1 MNPRIAEIIENV
13 AILNQDLRNT
23 QENDEILDILGKIK
37 LFSAQL
43 YLETDMEIIALNR
56 GDIEFDAGDFDEEDM
71 DESDVFF
78 PHIDAI
84 ETDDDL
90 DEPQIDQNQ
99 EPAIEDEDED
109 MFDSGENVD
118 NDLHFVQEISVTE
131 FVFSEP
137 PPIDSDDALDE
148 EEDELAKEE
157 EENFIPQTF
166 EKEEVA
172 PPFEAPEPLPN
183 LEVMKRANEILGMF
197 SLTRRYEFVNFLFGG
212 DMHQFVVFIT
222 ELIQAPGIEAQEAV
236 FDRWYEEGQWR
247 RKEESAMD
255 LKRSIRKM
263 L

>member
-1 MNPRIAEIIENV
+1 MNPRISEIIENV

-23 QENDEILDILGKIK
+23 QENDEILDLLGKIK

-56 GDIEFDAGDFDEEDM
+56 GDIEFDSSEYDLDEV

-78 PHIDAI
+78 PHIDAV
-84 ETDDDL
+84 EL
-90 DEPQIDQNQ
+90 
-99 EPAIEDEDED
+99 EDEFLEPDLNQSELQFLEIDIDENLEID
-109 MFDSGENVD
+109 ENNE
-118 NDLHFVQEISVTE
+118 NDLQFVQEISVTE

-137 PPIDSDDALDE
+137 PPIDSDDALEKE
-148 EEDELAKEE
+148 EQELEKEE
-157 EENFIPQTF
+157 EVDIAPQLF

-172 PPFEAPEPLPN
+172 PVNVPNEPLPN

-222 ELIQAPGIEAQEAV
+222 ELIQTPGVEAQEAV

>member
-1 MNPRIAEIIENV
+1 MNPRISEIIENV

-23 QENDEILDILGKIK
+23 QENDEILDLLGKIK

-56 GDIEFDAGDFDEEDM
+56 GDIEFDSSEYDLDEV

-78 PHIDAI
+78 PHIDAV
-84 ETDDDL
+84 ELEEDYLEPSL
-90 DEPQIDQNQ
+90 DQAELQFLEIDIN
-99 EPAIEDEDED
+99 ENLEIDENNE
-109 MFDSGENVD
+109 
-118 NDLHFVQEISVTE
+118 NDLQFVQEISVTE

-137 PPIDSDDALDE
+137 PPIDSDNELEA
-148 EEDELAKEE
+148 EEDELAKDEE
-157 EENFIPQTF
+157 EDVVPQTI

-172 PPFEAPEPLPN
+172 PPMEASEPLPN

-222 ELIQAPGIEAQEAV
+222 ELIQTPGVEAQEAV

-247 RKEESAMD
+247 RKDESAMD

>member
-1 MNPRIAEIIENV
+1 MNPRISEIIENV

-23 QENDEILDILGKIK
+23 QENDEILDLLGKIK

-56 GDIEFDAGDFDEEDM
+56 GDIEFDSSEYDLDEV

-78 PHIDAI
+78 PHIDAV
-84 ETDDDL
+84 ELEEDYLEPSL
-90 DEPQIDQNQ
+90 DQAELQFLEIDIN
-99 EPAIEDEDED
+99 ENLEIDENNE
-109 MFDSGENVD
+109 
-118 NDLHFVQEISVTE
+118 NDLQFVQEISVTE
-131 FVFSEP
+131 FVFP
-137 PPIDSDDALDE
+137 VTVPTIAPDDLI
-148 EEDELAKEE
+148 EE
-157 EENFIPQTF
+157 EEELENEEVDIAPQLF

-172 PPFEAPEPLPN
+172 PVDSPNEPLPN

-222 ELIQAPGIEAQEAV
+222 ELIQTPGVEAQEAV

-247 RKEESAMD
+247 RKDESAMD

>member
-1 MNPRIAEIIENV
+1 MNPRISEIIENV

-23 QENDEILDILGKIK
+23 QENDEILDLLGKIK

-56 GDIEFDAGDFDEEDM
+56 GDIEFDSSEYDLDEV

-78 PHIDAI
+78 PHIDAV
-84 ETDDDL
+84 ELEEDDL
-90 DEPQIDQNQ
+90 EPSLDQSELQFLEIDINENLEIDENN
-99 EPAIEDEDED
+99 E
-109 MFDSGENVD
+109 
-118 NDLHFVQEISVTE
+118 NDLQFVQEISVTE

-137 PPIDSDDALDE
+137 PPIDSDNELEAEEDKLAKDE
-148 EEDELAKEE
+148 EED
-157 EENFIPQTF
+157 IVPQTI

-172 PPFEAPEPLPN
+172 PPTEASEPLPN

-222 ELIQAPGIEAQEAV
+222 ELIQTPGVEAQEAV

-247 RKEESAMD
+247 RKDESAMD